1 MDTDRNTDRNTG
13 RDAGRIEGRIEARVR
28 ALLARA
34 EHPATPRPEAEA
46 AHAKAAELMLRH
58 ALDEAAL
65 RADRGE
71 GPDPAVYWERVAS
84 GGGGHARART
94 VATGAVIKAY
104 GGRYAVRGDG
114 TRRQDITLLVVTTRA
129 ARDALLLLLPSLEL
143 QMEGAGRRET
153 DAYMATVPEDAFARR
168 SDRSRWANNYFR
180 AFIAGYGDAV
190 ARRIE
195 QARRGLLDQEDEGS
209 SRALVLVGEDRR
221 VAAEFDARFPVLGR
235 PRTHRLRADG
245 YRAGQAAGRHADLG
259 DGRLGAS
266 PPAISGTPGS

>member
-1 MDTDRNTDRNTG
+1 MD
-13 RDAGRIEGRIEARVR
+13 AERIEARVR

-65 RADRGE
+65 RADQGQV
-71 GPDPAVYWERVAS
+71 PDPAVYWERIAP

-94 VATGAVIKAY
+94 AAAGAVIKAY

-114 TRRQDITLLVVTTRA
+114 TRGQDITLLIVTTRA

-153 DAYMATVPEDAFARR
+153 DAYMATVPKDAFARR

-180 AFIAGYGDAV
+180 AFIVGYGDAV

-195 QARRGLLDQEDEGS
+195 QARQGLLAQDGGGS
-209 SRALVLVGEDRR
+209 SRALVLAGEDRR
-221 VAAEFDARFPVLGR
+221 VAAEFAARFPELGR
-235 PRTHRLRADG
+235 PRVQRLRADG
-245 YRAGQAAGRHADLG
+245 YRAGRVAGDRADLG

-266 PPAISGTPGS
+266 RPAITP